1 MRISD
6 WSSDVCSS
14 DLKANL
20 PVRVNPGVL
29 ANEAYGVK
37 TTAKDLIHYVKLSI
51 DSSQGEGAL
60 DKILRDTR
68 VGYFKLGA
76 MTQDLIWEQYDEP
89 VQLNDLLDGNSAK
102 VAYETNPV
110 QAIVPPREPAAA
122 VWVNK
127 TGSTTGFSASVAQ
140 S

>member
-1 MRISD
+1 
-6 WSSDVCSS
+6 
-14 DLKANL
+14 
-20 PVRVNPGVL
+20 
-29 ANEAYGVK
+29 
-37 TTAKDLIHYVKLSI
+37 
-51 DSSQGEGAL
+51 
-60 DKILRDTR
+60 
-68 VGYFKLGA
+68 

-127 TGSTTGFSASVAQ
+127 TGSTNGFGAYVAFLPAEKKGVVILANKNFPIEARIRDRK
-140 S
+140 SKSLNSSH